1 MSAPPIT
8 LKADHRGVLTY
19 RQWRIML
26 GVTHR
31 HQHAEILI
39 DDTGHADIHVNAT
52 LVRRV
57 HLDPGRGYI
66 GTRSNKATN
75 LNCQRCPA
83 TYLSAMSR
91 DTTQQV
97 SAA

>member
-1 MSAPPIT
+1 MPPATSHGAMSAPPIT

-66 GTRSNKATN
+66 GTRSNKAIT
-75 LNCQRCPA
+75 
-83 TYLSAMSR
+83 
-91 DTTQQV
+91 
-97 SAA
+97 